1 MFFDRAHSL
10 ILIAERSLGYRPRRT
25 DGCIGPAADA
35 AAVAVPAAA
44 AAVGVSSFS
53 SSSLTRNFV

>member
-25 DGCIGPAADA
+25 DGCIGPAAA

-53 SSSLTRNFV
+53 SSALTRNFV